1 MFTSGKNKSAVIY
14 TFVLVFL
21 CQILRPFHLSAV
33 ESSLRILVAIDQVLW
48 YVDLLGVLQA
58 EEKLIHQNKDHLL
71 ISTYSEWYEG
81 EACFFS
87 IDDDDDDDDGDSMS
101 INFSTN

>member
-1 MFTSGKNKSAVIY
+1 M
-14 TFVLVFL
+14 FL
-21 CQILRPFHLSAV
+21 CLRPFHLSAV

-58 EEKLIHQNKDHLL
+58 KEKLIHQNKDHLL
-71 ISTYSEWYEG
+71 ISTYTVVSDMKG
-81 EACFFS
+81 KHVFS
-87 IDDDDDDDDGDSMS
+87 IDDDDDDDDGDSIS

>member
-58 EEKLIHQNKDHLL
+58 EEKLIFLHVRWVFDLCIYIYIHMNL
-71 ISTYSEWYEG
+71 Y
-81 EACFFS
+81 
-87 IDDDDDDDDGDSMS
+87 
-101 INFSTN
+101 